1 MSFIDVL
8 DLDALSTYI
17 DKNAHILGWRVL
29 RSIGQVDFEVVGDQT
44 KAESNCTSI

>member
-1 MSFIDVL
+1 MYSIW
-8 DLDALSTYI
+8 DALSTYI

-44 KAESNCTSI
+44 KAAKVIAHQYE